1 MLSRPL
7 ALVSAFAI
15 LASLFFPWL
24 SSPFGENVVPW
35 TVLRDLDAAGAQ
47 AILADARPE
56 TIAYGCSFVM
66 AALFVLFGLFG
77 RESRLL
83 AFLTG
88 ALPVALVAWAMIALL
103 RRAVAVGLD
112 RAGNGEPYARV
123 GCLGLGPWC
132 KLACDAWR
140 RRSGQTAAA
149 LPLNLTVCCWSPRRP
164 TARSAR

>member
-7 ALVSAFAI
+7 ALVSALAI

-88 ALPVALVAWAMIALL
+88 ALPVALVAWAMITLL
-103 RRAVAVGLD
+103 RQPEAGGLSLSGSTVPEM
-112 RAGNGEPYARV
+112 ANHM
-123 GCLGLGPWC
+123 LGSGAWVWVLGASS
-132 KLACDAWR
+132 LATLGVVDPGR
-140 RRSGQTAAA
+140 RR
-149 LPLNLTVCCWSPRRP
+149 RYF
-164 TARSAR
+164 

>member
-7 ALVSAFAI
+7 ALVAALAI
-15 LASLFFPWL
+15 LTSLFLPWL

-35 TVLRDLDAAGAQ
+35 TVLRALDAEGAQ

-66 AALFVLFGLFG
+66 AALFILFALIG

-88 ALPVALVAWAMIALL
+88 VLPVALVAWALFLL
-103 RRAVAVGLD
+103 VRQADGSLSFSGSDTSDVTTRMLG
-112 RAGNGEPYARV
+112 AGAWAWV
-123 GCLGLGPWC
+123 LGASTLATLGVVDP
-132 KLACDAWR
+132 
-140 RRSGQTAAA
+140 G
-149 LPLNLTVCCWSPRRP
+149 RRP
-164 TARSAR
+164 QRFA

>member
-7 ALVSAFAI
+7 ALVAAIAI
-15 LASLFFPWL
+15 LASLFLPWL

-47 AILADARPE
+47 ALLADARPE

-66 AALFVLFGLFG
+66 AALFVLFALIG

-88 ALPVALVAWAMIALL
+88 ALPVALVAWA
-103 RRAVAVGLD
+103 V
-112 RAGNGEPYARV
+112 
-123 GCLGLGPWC
+123 
-132 KLACDAWR
+132 
-140 RRSGQTAAA
+140 
-149 LPLNLTVCCWSPRRP
+149 LTVLRHPDVAGVSLSGSSVPDIASRMLGSGAWVWVLGASTLATLGVVDPGKGRVRFY
-164 TARSAR
+164 

>member
-7 ALVSAFAI
+7 ALVAALAI
-15 LASLFFPWL
+15 LTSLFLPWL

-35 TVLRDLDAAGAQ
+35 TVLRALDAEGAQ

-66 AALFVLFGLFG
+66 AALFILFALIG

-88 ALPVALVAWAMIALL
+88 VLPVALVAWALFLL
-103 RRAVAVGLD
+103 VRQADGSLSFSGSDTSDVTTRMLG
-112 RAGNGEPYARV
+112 AGAWAWV
-123 GCLGLGPWC
+123 LGASTLATLGVVDP
-132 KLACDAWR
+132 
-140 RRSGQTAAA
+140 G
-149 LPLNLTVCCWSPRRP
+149 RRP
-164 TARSAR
+164 PRYA

>member
-7 ALVSAFAI
+7 ALVAALAI
-15 LASLFFPWL
+15 LASLFLPWL

-35 TVLRDLDAAGAQ
+35 TVLRALDAEGAQ

-66 AALFVLFGLFG
+66 AALFILFALIG

-88 ALPVALVAWAMIALL
+88 VLPVALVAWALFLLL
-103 RRAVAVGLD
+103 RQPDGSLSFSGSDTSGVTTRMLG
-112 RAGNGEPYARV
+112 AGAWAWV
-123 GCLGLGPWC
+123 LGASTLATLGVVDPG
-132 KLACDAWR
+132 R
-140 RRSGQTAAA
+140 RRQRYA
-149 LPLNLTVCCWSPRRP
+149 
-164 TARSAR
+164 

>member
-7 ALVSAFAI
+7 ALVAALAI
-15 LASLFFPWL
+15 LTSLFLPWL

-35 TVLRDLDAAGAQ
+35 TVLRALDAEGAQ

-66 AALFVLFGLFG
+66 AALFILFALIG

-88 ALPVALVAWAMIALL
+88 VLPVALVAWALFLL
-103 RRAVAVGLD
+103 VRQADGSLSFSGSDTSDVTTPMLG
-112 RAGNGEPYARV
+112 AGAWAWV
-123 GCLGLGPWC
+123 LGASTLATLGVVDP
-132 KLACDAWR
+132 
-140 RRSGQTAAA
+140 G
-149 LPLNLTVCCWSPRRP
+149 RRP
-164 TARSAR
+164 QRFA

>member
-7 ALVSAFAI
+7 ALVAALAI
-15 LASLFFPWL
+15 LTSLFLPWL

-35 TVLRDLDAAGAQ
+35 TVLRALDAEGAQ

-66 AALFVLFGLFG
+66 AALFILFALIG

-88 ALPVALVAWAMIALL
+88 ALPVALVAWALFLL
-103 RRAVAVGLD
+103 VRQADGSLSFSGSDTSDVTTPMLG
-112 RAGNGEPYARV
+112 AGAWAWV
-123 GCLGLGPWC
+123 LGASTLATLGVVDP
-132 KLACDAWR
+132 
-140 RRSGQTAAA
+140 G
-149 LPLNLTVCCWSPRRP
+149 RRP
-164 TARSAR
+164 QRFA

>member
-7 ALVSAFAI
+7 ALVAALAI
-15 LASLFFPWL
+15 LASLFLPWL

-35 TVLRDLDAAGAQ
+35 TVLRALDAEGAQ

-66 AALFVLFGLFG
+66 AALFILFALIG

-88 ALPVALVAWAMIALL
+88 VLPVALVAWALFLLL
-103 RRAVAVGLD
+103 RQSDGSLSFSGSDTSGVTTRMLG
-112 RAGNGEPYARV
+112 AGAWAWV
-123 GCLGLGPWC
+123 LGASTLATLGVVDPG
-132 KLACDAWR
+132 R
-140 RRSGQTAAA
+140 RRQRYA
-149 LPLNLTVCCWSPRRP
+149 
-164 TARSAR
+164 